1 MLKTMENDKNV
12 SSKSGLGHFYGQQ
25 LNSVGCYML
34 RPFAHPVAC
43 FCVLL
48 GVVLQSFKL
57 INKLLATC
65 KQRKNSQYVG
75 SCRIHLHV
83 ALVFPLFFLL
93 KPITAMDTI

>member
-1 MLKTMENDKNV
+1 MAVVAYKMLKTMENDKNV

-48 GVVLQSFKL
+48 EVVVQSFKL
-57 INKLLATC
+57 LKLLATC
-65 KQRKNSQYVG
+65 KQRKNSQDVG
-75 SCRIHLHV
+75 SCCIHLHV
-83 ALVFPLFFLL
+83 ALVFPLFFY
-93 KPITAMDTI
+93 